1 MKESSRG
8 FELSSLFKIS
18 QYLPKTKEFSIF
30 KFVCNNSSYF
40 FRSCSAVIKFPVLKI
55 SSFSFLFVTDTSRHF
70 INASDMY
77 PVPDTLEYG
86 NRMYKLISGNF
97 TWSSA
102 LQACMANSAELV
114 SITDQYHQAFLTI
127 IVNRLG
133 YSHWIGLFTSDVCR
147 RLLTVS
153 VMLQRRSA
161 SYKLMSCVIDLKAQ
175 KVCI

>member
-1 MKESSRG
+1 M
-8 FELSSLFKIS
+8 
-18 QYLPKTKEFSIF
+18 
-30 KFVCNNSSYF
+30 
-40 FRSCSAVIKFPVLKI
+40 IKLPVLKI
-55 SSFSFLFVTDTSRHF
+55 SYFFLFVTDTSRHV

-114 SITDQYHQAFLTI
+114 SITDQYQQAFLTV

-133 YSHWIGLFTSDVCR
+133 YNHWIGLFTANVRTRFPGWEYDAAKEIF
-147 RLLTVS
+147 
-153 VMLQRRSA
+153 QEQA
-161 SYKLMSCVIDLKAQ
+161 SELCH
-175 KVCI
+175 